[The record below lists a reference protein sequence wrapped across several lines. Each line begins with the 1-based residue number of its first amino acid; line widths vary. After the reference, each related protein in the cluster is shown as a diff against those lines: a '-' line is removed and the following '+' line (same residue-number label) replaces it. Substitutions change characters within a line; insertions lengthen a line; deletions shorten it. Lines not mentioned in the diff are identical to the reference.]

1 MTKIT
6 QGCGAAPAASGIT
19 VRNAAH
25 TIAHT
30 TARTIVL
37 IAALAASL
45 ALSACGS
52 SPPVPDWKMNAHSSL
67 ERAESAYLSGKD
79 GVAESEF
86 ARARS
91 QVGSTGSIEL
101 AIRVEL
107 ARCATRVASLVLE
120 ECPGFHKY
128 AHDASGADIEYAAY
142 LAGTLPPSEAG
153 RLPEQH
159 RAVAGAASDVAAGA
173 AVVAIKD
180 PLSRLV
186 AAGAVFRANRATPQV
201 IAAAVDTASAQ
212 GWRRPLLAWLN
223 VQALRAEK
231 AGDTA
236 EAARLRR
243 RIALASE

>member
-1 MTKIT
+1 MNKMTI
-6 QGCGAAPAASGIT
+6 PAAM
-19 VRNAAH
+19 
-25 TIAHT
+25 
-30 TARTIVL
+30 
-37 IAALAASL
+37 LAATLVATL
-45 ALSACGS
+45 ALSGCGNN
-52 SPPVPDWKMNAHSSL
+52 PPVPDWKMNAHSSL
-67 ERAESAYLSGKD
+67 ERAESAYLGGKD
-79 GVAESEF
+79 SVADSEF
-86 ARARS
+86 ARTRS
-91 QVGSTGSIEL
+91 QVGSTGNIEL

-107 ARCATRVASLVLE
+107 ARCATQVASLVFD
-120 ECPGFHKY
+120 ECKGFHKY
-128 AHDASGADIEYAAY
+128 AHDAPGADIEYAAY

-159 RAVAGAASDVAAGA
+159 RAVAGATSDVAAGA

-201 IAAAVDTASAQ
+201 IAAAVETASEQ

-223 VQALRAEK
+223 VQAMRAEK
-231 AGDTA
+231 AGDAA

>member
-1 MTKIT
+1 MKKTTFPHQAAGPAKT
-6 QGCGAAPAASGIT
+6 LSAPAATHAFRRVVPLG
-19 VRNAAH
+19 
-25 TIAHT
+25 
-30 TARTIVL
+30 
-37 IAALAASL
+37 AALAVAL

-67 ERAESAYLSGKD
+67 ERAESAYLGGKD
-79 GVAESEF
+79 SVEESEF
-86 ARARS
+86 ARVRS
-91 QVGSTGSIEL
+91 QIGSTGNIEL
-101 AIRVEL
+101 AIRAEL
-107 ARCATRVASLVLE
+107 ARCALRVASLVFE
-120 ECPGFHKY
+120 ECPGFQKY

-142 LAGTLPPSEAG
+142 LAGTLPPSQAA

-159 RAVAGAASDVAAGA
+159 RAVAGAASDIAAGA

-201 IAAAVDTASAQ
+201 IAAAVDTASEQ

-231 AGDTA
+231 AGDAA

>member
-1 MTKIT
+1 MKKTTFPHQAAGPAKT
-6 QGCGAAPAASGIT
+6 LSAPAATHAFRRVVPLG
-19 VRNAAH
+19 
-25 TIAHT
+25 
-30 TARTIVL
+30 
-37 IAALAASL
+37 AALAVAL

-52 SPPVPDWKMNAHSSL
+52 SPPAPDWKMNAHSSL
-67 ERAESAYLSGKD
+67 ERAESAYLGGKD
-79 GVAESEF
+79 SVEESEF
-86 ARARS
+86 ARVRS
-91 QVGSTGSIEL
+91 QIGSTGNIEL
-101 AIRVEL
+101 AIRAEL
-107 ARCATRVASLVLE
+107 ARCALRVASLVFE
-120 ECPGFHKY
+120 ECPGFQKY

-142 LAGTLPPSEAG
+142 LAGTLPPSQAA

-159 RAVAGAASDVAAGA
+159 RAVAGTASDIAAGA
-173 AVVAIKD
+173 AVAAIKD

-201 IAAAVDTASAQ
+201 IAAAVDTASEQ

-231 AGDTA
+231 AGDAA

>member
-1 MTKIT
+1 MKKT
-6 QGCGAAPAASGIT
+6 
-19 VRNAAH
+19 
-25 TIAHT
+25 T
-30 TARTIVL
+30 TARLRAAAASTT
-37 IAALAASL
+37 AALLL
-45 ALSACGS
+45 AACGS
-52 SPPVPDWKMNAHSSL
+52 APPVPDWKMNAHSSL
-67 ERAESAYLSGKD
+67 ERAASAYLSGKD
-79 GVAESEF
+79 SVEESEF
-86 ARARS
+86 ARVRS
-91 QVGSTGSIEL
+91 QIGSTGNIEL
-101 AIRVEL
+101 AMRAEL

-120 ECPGFHKY
+120 ECAGFQKY

-142 LAGTLPPSEAG
+142 LAGRLAPSEAG

-159 RAVAGAASDVAAGA
+159 RAVAAAASDAAAGA

-201 IAAAVDTASAQ
+201 IAAAVDTASEQ

-223 VQALRAEK
+223 VQAMRAEK
-231 AGDTA
+231 AGDAA